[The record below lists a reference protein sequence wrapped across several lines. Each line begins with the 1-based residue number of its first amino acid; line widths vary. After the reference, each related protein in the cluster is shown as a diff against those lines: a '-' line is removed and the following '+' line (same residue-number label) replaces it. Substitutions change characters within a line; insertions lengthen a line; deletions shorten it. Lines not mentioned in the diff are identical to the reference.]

1 MTTITEWT
9 AIVIL
14 SLGVIKMI
22 VGIISPKSLLDYKKN
37 PSSKL
42 IMNNKN
48 ARIGIVLVLA
58 LFLVYVSFV
67 SNLSLAQWFVA
78 GYTMLIIAAGFL
90 FFSDKIMKTIMGW
103 FAKIPE
109 NKFRL
114 FCVVMLALELIA
126 LYFILF

>member
-9 AIVIL
+9 AIVLL
-14 SLGVIKMI
+14 SLGVIKMS
-22 VGIISPKSLLDYKKN
+22 VGIISTKSLLDYKKN
-37 PSSKL
+37 PFSKL
-42 IMNNKN
+42 YLNKN
-48 ARIGIVLVLA
+48 WRLGIILVLA
-58 LFLVYVSFV
+58 LFMVYVSFL

-78 GYTMLIIAAGFL
+78 GYTMLVIATSFL
-90 FFSDKIMKTIMGW
+90 FFSDSVIKTIMGW

-114 FCVVMLALELIA
+114 FSVVMLTLELIA